1 MEMTSQGADREIK
14 DSLLTKIYKASK
26 ENAAI
31 SQRKTEAQ
39 PRLRSHH
46 YYGFDTKYVS
56 LQSLFFVFFFFCP
69 ENSRYTAGTIFS
81 PFYTISFSPHVI

>member
-56 LQSLFFVFFFFCP
+56 LQSLLFFFFLKIQDTQL
-69 ENSRYTAGTIFS
+69 EQFLVLFIQF
-81 PFYTISFSPHVI
+81 PFLHM